1 MEDGVDPVEDGVV
14 VDQEV
19 AAAVVCQLQAAAA
32 AGAAA
37 MCRQSRS
44 RGNAHRI
51 WQQKRHISIAR
62 WTRWWQKKI
71 LILIMYYLSLFISIM
86 FIIHYVLFIIYYL
99 VRQLLVLLRGQN
111 LAAFHRGWTR

>member
-1 MEDGVDPVEDGVV
+1 MEDGVEDGVV

-51 WQQKRHISIAR
+51 WQQKRHISIAYIWSIR
-62 WTRWWQKKI
+62 R
-71 LILIMYYLSLFISIM
+71 LFVVNS
-86 FIIHYVLFIIYYL
+86 
-99 VRQLLVLLRGQN
+99 RLLVVYQSSIVGY
-111 LAAFHRGWTR
+111 

>member
-1 MEDGVDPVEDGVV
+1 MDLEGEVRGGGEGSSRGSTTSPLSMLSSSTSEGVV

-51 WQQKRHISIAR
+51 WQQKRHISIAYIWSMR
-62 WTRWWQKKI
+62 R
-71 LILIMYYLSLFISIM
+71 LFVVNS
-86 FIIHYVLFIIYYL
+86 
-99 VRQLLVLLRGQN
+99 RLLVVYQSS
-111 LAAFHRGWTR
+111 T